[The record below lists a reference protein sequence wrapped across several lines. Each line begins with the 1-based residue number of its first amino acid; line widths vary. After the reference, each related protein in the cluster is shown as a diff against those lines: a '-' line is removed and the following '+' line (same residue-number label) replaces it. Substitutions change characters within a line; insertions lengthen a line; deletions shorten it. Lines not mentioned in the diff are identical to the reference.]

1 MTGVL
6 IKRLNLE
13 TEGNTMKAH
22 RESAMRIQMS
32 SGNICPAT
40 ERKANHLTADHR
52 EPEGGKASEG
62 AWPCRRHNLGLE
74 ILAS

>member
-1 MTGVL
+1 
-6 IKRLNLE
+6 
-13 TEGNTMKAH
+13 
-22 RESAMRIQMS
+22 MS

-40 ERKANHLTADHR
+40 ERKANHLTADHW